1 MTHEER
7 RVWLIRYLLDE
18 DADLQA
24 YGVPEEEEEQKRMLR
39 ALMNIRPPRPLQGE
53 FLQVQDAYLQEENR
67 RAGVTDVD
75 ALPVCPLDGRLV
87 LWQGDMTTLRVD
99 AIVNPANSQMLGC
112 FRPLHGCADNIIH
125 SRAGLALRDR
135 CHCLMQAQGH
145 EEPTGQAKIT
155 PGYNLPCRYVLHT
168 VGPIVDGALTQE
180 HERLLASCYTSCL
193 ALAEENAVKSLA
205 FCCIS
210 TGVFMFPNHRAAEIA
225 VSTVRRWLD
234 ETGSRMKVIFNVYKD
249 LDLDIYREL
258 LRG

>member
-1 MTHEER
+1 MQFSSHQT
-7 RVWLIRYLLDE
+7 LLNYII
-18 DADLQA
+18 AQFFR
-24 YGVPEEEEEQKRMLR
+24 GV
-39 ALMNIRPPRPLQGE
+39 A
-53 FLQVQDAYLQEENR
+53 
-67 RAGVTDVD
+67 
-75 ALPVCPLDGRLV
+75 
-87 LWQGDMTTLRVD
+87 
-99 AIVNPANSQMLGC
+99 
-112 FRPLHGCADNIIH
+112 NIIH
-125 SRAGLALRDR
+125 SKAELTLRDR
-135 CHCLMQAQGH
+135 CHCLIQAQGH
-145 EEPTGQAKIT
+145 EEPTGHAKIT

-193 ALAEENAVKSLA
+193 ALTEENAVKSLA